1 MAMKPSVQ
9 VKVHAP
15 SGTIIMQRPEKCN
28 AMSRLMMLE
37 IKRALEDLHQERR
50 VRAVILTGAG
60 DYFSAGIDLSE
71 VQASQQDEEKFQQWH
86 RDTAQFK
93 ELLETMLRF
102 PKPIVAA
109 VNGPAL
115 AAGAGLVLA
124 SDLVLGTPQAQFGF
138 PEPRRGLVAGIVCP
152 LLVFRAG
159 ASTAAQLLLAS
170 GMHDA
175 EQMLQKGV
183 YHRIVPATK
192 VWAEAHEL
200 AKQCAE
206 SAPEA
211 IQLTKRTLN
220 ETVGEHLATLFSVG
234 ASATAAARTTEA
246 AEEGVTAFLEKRPPI
261 WP

>member
-1 MAMKPSVQ
+1 
-9 VKVHAP
+9 
-15 SGTIIMQRPEKCN
+15 
-28 AMSRLMMLE
+28 
-37 IKRALEDLHQERR
+37 

-60 DYFSAGIDLSE
+60 DTFSSGADLAE
-71 VQASQQDEEKFQQWH
+71 IHASQQDADKFQQWH
-86 RDTAQFK
+86 RDTAQYK
-93 ELLETMLRF
+93 DLLETMLRF
-102 PKPIVAA
+102 PKPIVAV

-124 SDLVLGTPQAQFGF
+124 SDLVLATSDACFGF
-138 PEPRRGLVAGIVCP
+138 PEPRRGLVAGIVTP

-159 ASTAAQLLLAS
+159 ASTAAHLLLT
-170 GMHDA
+170 A
-175 EQMLQKGV
+175 ESVSAERMRELGI
-183 YHRIVPATK
+183 YHRIVARDMG
-192 VWAEAHEL
+192 WAEGHEV

-220 ETVGEHLATLFSVG
+220 ETVGEHLTTLFCAG

-246 AEEGVTAFLEKRPPI
+246 ANEGITAFLDKRAPV